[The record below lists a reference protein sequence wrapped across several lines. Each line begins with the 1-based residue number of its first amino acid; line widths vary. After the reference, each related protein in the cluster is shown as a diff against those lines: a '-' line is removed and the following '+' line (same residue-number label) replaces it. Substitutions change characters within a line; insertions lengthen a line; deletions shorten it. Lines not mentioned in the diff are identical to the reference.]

1 MTGGTG
7 TRKVSSGAVWE
18 PVVGYSRA
26 VAAGD
31 FVFVSGCTS
40 IDGAEFVHPGDAYAQ
55 TAQAIANVESALAA
69 LAAYS
74 GRVSKEEILHAI
86 RSNSHMTEKVLEF
99 LVAEGFVRVLRDDR
113 GYDIRITSK
122 GVEHLRQYHRLY
134 RELYARELAEH
145 YRYTG
150 SPEWLG

>member
-1 MTGGTG
+1 VPE
-7 TRKVSSGAVWE
+7 RRYK
-18 PVVGYSRA
+18 GYR
-26 VAAGD
+26 
-31 FVFVSGCTS
+31 
-40 IDGAEFVHPGDAYAQ
+40 IYAY
-55 TAQAIANVESALAA
+55 IALGRLFGELDLDLRQEDLLGRVEEK
-69 LAAYS
+69 LAAYD

-86 RSNSHMTEKVLEF
+86 RSNSHMTEKVLEL
-99 LVAEGFVRVLRDDR
+99 LVAEGFVLVLRDDR

-150 SPEWLG
+150 SPEWLR

>member
-1 MTGGTG
+1 MPERRYKGYRIYAYIALGRLFG
-7 TRKVSSGAVWE
+7 ELDLDLRQEDLIAR
-18 PVVGYSRA
+18 VG
-26 VAAGD
+26 
-31 FVFVSGCTS
+31 
-40 IDGAEFVHPGDAYAQ
+40 EK
-55 TAQAIANVESALAA
+55 LAT
-69 LAAYS
+69 YS

-86 RSNSHMTEKVLEF
+86 RSNSHMTEKVLDF

-113 GYDIRITSK
+113 GYDIRITPK
-122 GVEHLRQYHRLY
+122 GVDHLRQYHRLY